1 MKDKIKESSL
11 KRLFRF
17 VIAHWPYLVL
27 STIAAFFFVIFN
39 SASIWITATMINN
52 ILVDFN
58 DMIIENQRLL
68 SLNDLSM
75 NDRLKLFSNNLLL
88 KETAIKTVS
97 SVCIALIVVFSAKNI
112 SLYIKNIT
120 LSIVQYRLIRDLRN
134 KLYSHL
140 HYLSLSYFNKNKS
153 GELTAVLVNDI
164 DNMRSSLSIMFQ
176 KLFVEPIN
184 ILILMS
190 LLFIV
195 SSKLALIALLIIPVS
210 GFIIFGISHSI
221 RRRSRR
227 SQAQLA
233 GMTSMIAETISSM
246 RIVKAFATKSF
257 EINRFAKETQKY
269 YRLMI
274 RRDRLRFVSSPVSE
288 TFGAS
293 IAALLLYVGA
303 RDVLVV
309 ESINSEDFLRFILLL
324 FSLFQP
330 LRSLTNVIN
339 ELQNGLA
346 SADRVFNIM
355 DIESDIKD
363 SKNAVK
369 INDLKEKLMFK
380 NVSFSYSNKS
390 ENVLNDINFSI
401 NKGEIIALVGP
412 SGAGKSTLVDLI
424 PRFYDTLNGAILI
437 DNQNIKEIEINSLRS
452 LMGIVTQETL
462 LFDDT
467 VKANIS
473 YGSDNIPDS
482 EVIDAAKA
490 ANAHE
495 FILKLPDAYDTIIGE
510 RGVSLSGG
518 QKQRIAIARA
528 IVKNPPILILDEAT
542 SSLDSESESNVQE
555 AIESLMN
562 KRTVIVIAHRLST
575 VKNANKILVLDR
587 GKIVQK
593 GNHEDL
599 INDEGIYKQLHKM
612 QFRT

>member
-1 MKDKIKESSL
+1 MKESSL

-17 VIAHWPYLVL
+17 VLAHWPFLLL
-27 STIAAFFFVIFN
+27 STLAAFFFVIFN

-52 ILVDFN
+52 ILIDFN
-58 DMIIENQRLL
+58 EMLLENQRLASL
-68 SLNDLSM
+68 SELTM
-75 NDRLKLFSNNLLL
+75 NDRLKLFSNSLLL
-88 KETAIKTVS
+88 RDTAISTVS
-97 SVCIALIVVFSAKNI
+97 AVCVALIVVFSAKNI

-134 KLYSHL
+134 KLYSHF

-164 DNMRSSLSIMFQ
+164 DNMRNSLSIMFQ

-184 ILILMS
+184 IIILMS

-195 SSKLALIALLIIPVS
+195 STKLALIALLIIPVS
-210 GFIIFGISHSI
+210 GIIIFGISHSI
-221 RRRSRR
+221 RRRSAR

-233 GMTSMIAETISSM
+233 GMTSMIAETIGSM
-246 RIVKAFATKSF
+246 RIVKAFATKGF

-269 YRLMI
+269 YKLMI

-288 TFGAS
+288 TFGAT
-293 IAALLLYVGA
+293 IAALLLWVGA
-303 RDVLVV
+303 RDVLVI
-309 ESINSEDFLRFILLL
+309 ESISSEDFLRFILLL

-330 LRSLTNVIN
+330 LKNLTNVVN

-346 SADRVFNIM
+346 SADRVFAIM
-355 DIESDIKD
+355 DIKSDIQDVDNAFKVKD
-363 SKNAVK
+363 LNSSLSF
-369 INDLKEKLMFK
+369 ND
-380 NVSFSYSNKS
+380 VSFTYGSKD
-390 ENVLNDINFSI
+390 EKVLNNINFKI
-401 NKGEIIALVGP
+401 NKGEIFALVGP

-424 PRFYDTLNGAILI
+424 PRFYDTLSGSIKI
-437 DNQNIKEIEINSLRS
+437 DGKDIKDLELKSLRS
-452 LMGIVTQETL
+452 LMGIVTQETF

-473 YGSDNIPDS
+473 YGVENISDDEIK
-482 EVIDAAKA
+482 DASKA

-495 FILKLPDAYDTIIGE
+495 FIKKLPDGYNTIIGE

-542 SSLDSESESNVQE
+542 SSLDSESEKHVQS
-555 AIESLMN
+555 AIENLMSE
-562 KRTVIVIAHRLST
+562 RTVFVIAHRLST
-575 VKNANKILVLDR
+575 VHNANKILVLEN
-587 GKIVQK
+587 GQIVQEGK
-593 GNHEDL
+593 HDDL
-599 INDEGIYKQLHKM
+599 INVDGLYKQLHKM
-612 QFRT
+612 QFQT

>member
-1 MKDKIKESSL
+1 MKESSL
-11 KRLFRF
+11 KRLFNF
-17 VIAHWPYLVL
+17 VLAHWPFLLL
-27 STIAAFFFVIFN
+27 STLAAFFFVVFN

-52 ILVDFN
+52 ILIDFN
-58 DMIIENQRLL
+58 EMIIENERLK
-68 SLNDLSM
+68 SLNDLTM
-75 NDRLKLFSNNLLL
+75 NDQLKIFSNGLLL
-88 KETAIKTVS
+88 KDTAINTVS

-134 KLYSHL
+134 KLYSHF

-164 DNMRSSLSIMFQ
+164 DNMRNSLSIMFQ

-195 SSKLALIALLIIPVS
+195 SPKLALIALLIIPISSV
-210 GFIIFGISHSI
+210 IIFGISHSI
-221 RRRSRR
+221 RRRSKR

-233 GMTSMIAETISSM
+233 GMTSMIAETIGSM

-257 EINRFAKETQKY
+257 EIKRFARETQKY
-269 YRLMI
+269 YQLML

-288 TFGAS
+288 TFGAT
-293 IAALLLYVGA
+293 IAALLLWVGA
-303 RDVLVV
+303 RDVLVTQ
-309 ESINSEDFLRFILLL
+309 SISSEDFLRFILLL

-330 LRSLTNVIN
+330 LKNLTNVVN

-346 SADRVFNIM
+346 SADRVFAIM
-355 DIESDIKD
+355 DIDSDIKD
-363 SKNAVK
+363 RNNAAEIV
-369 INDLKEKLMFK
+369 DLKESLSF
-380 NVSFSYSNKS
+380 NQVSFSYGEKNDK
-390 ENVLNDINFSI
+390 VLNNINFKI

-424 PRFYDTLNGAILI
+424 PRFYDTLDGSIKI
-437 DNQNIKEIEINSLRS
+437 DNKNIKELKISSLRS
-452 LMGIVTQETL
+452 LMGIVTQETF
-462 LFDDT
+462 LFDDS
-467 VKANIS
+467 VKANIA
-473 YGSDNIPDS
+473 YGLENISDNQI
-482 EVIDAAKA
+482 EEAAKA
-490 ANAHE
+490 ANADN
-495 FILKLPDAYDTIIGE
+495 FIKELPDGYNTIIGE

-542 SSLDSESESNVQE
+542 SSLDSESEKHVQS
-555 AIESLMN
+555 AIENLMN

-575 VKNANKILVLDR
+575 VHNADKILVLEK
-587 GKIVQK
+587 GQIVQEGK
-593 GNHEDL
+593 HEDL
-599 INDEGIYKQLHKM
+599 VNNEGLYKQLHKM

>member
-1 MKDKIKESSL
+1 MKESSL
-11 KRLFRF
+11 KRLFNF
-17 VIAHWPYLVL
+17 VLAHWPFLLL
-27 STIAAFFFVIFN
+27 STLAAFFFVVFN

-52 ILVDFN
+52 ILIDFN
-58 DMIIENQRLL
+58 EMIIENERLK
-68 SLNDLSM
+68 SLNDLTM
-75 NDRLKLFSNNLLL
+75 NDRLKLFSNGLLL
-88 KETAIKTVS
+88 KDTAINTVS

-134 KLYSHL
+134 KLYSHF

-164 DNMRSSLSIMFQ
+164 DNMRNSLSIMFQ

-195 SSKLALIALLIIPVS
+195 SPKLALIALLIIPISSV
-210 GFIIFGISHSI
+210 IIFGISHSI
-221 RRRSRR
+221 RRRSKR

-233 GMTSMIAETISSM
+233 GMTSMIAETIGSM

-257 EINRFAKETQKY
+257 EIKRFARETQKY
-269 YRLMI
+269 YQLML

-288 TFGAS
+288 TFGAT
-293 IAALLLYVGA
+293 IAALLLWVGA
-303 RDVLVV
+303 RDVLVTQ
-309 ESINSEDFLRFILLL
+309 SISSEDFLRFILLL

-330 LRSLTNVIN
+330 LKNLTNVVN

-346 SADRVFNIM
+346 SADRVFAIM
-355 DIESDIKD
+355 DIDSDIKD
-363 SKNAVK
+363 RNNAAEIV
-369 INDLKEKLMFK
+369 DLKESLSF
-380 NVSFSYSNKS
+380 NQVSFSYGEKNDK
-390 ENVLNDINFSI
+390 VLNNINFKI

-424 PRFYDTLNGAILI
+424 PRFYDTLDGSIKI
-437 DNQNIKEIEINSLRS
+437 DNKNIKELKISSLRS
-452 LMGIVTQETL
+452 LMGIVTQETF
-462 LFDDT
+462 LFDDS
-467 VKANIS
+467 VKANIA
-473 YGSDNIPDS
+473 YGLENISDNQI
-482 EVIDAAKA
+482 EEAAKA
-490 ANAHE
+490 ANADN
-495 FILKLPDAYDTIIGE
+495 FIKELPDGYNTIIGE

-542 SSLDSESESNVQE
+542 SSLDSESEKHVQS
-555 AIESLMN
+555 AIENLMS

-575 VKNANKILVLDR
+575 VHNADKILVLEK
-587 GKIVQK
+587 GQIVQEGK
-593 GNHEDL
+593 HEDL
-599 INDEGIYKQLHKM
+599 VNNEGLYKQLHKM

>member
-1 MKDKIKESSL
+1 MKESSL

-17 VIAHWPYLVL
+17 VLAHWPFLLL
-27 STIAAFFFVIFN
+27 STLAAFFFVIFN

-52 ILVDFN
+52 ILIDFN
-58 DMIIENQRLL
+58 EMLVENQRLVSL
-68 SLNDLSM
+68 SELTM
-75 NDRLKLFSNNLLL
+75 NDRLKLFSNSLLL
-88 KETAIKTVS
+88 RDTAISTVS
-97 SVCIALIVVFSAKNI
+97 AVCVALIVVFLAKNI

-134 KLYSHL
+134 KLYSHF

-164 DNMRSSLSIMFQ
+164 DNMRNSLSIMFQ

-184 ILILMS
+184 IIILMS

-195 SSKLALIALLIIPVS
+195 STKLALIALLIIPVS
-210 GFIIFGISHSI
+210 GIIIFGISHSI
-221 RRRSRR
+221 RRRSAR

-233 GMTSMIAETISSM
+233 GMTSMIAETIGSM
-246 RIVKAFATKSF
+246 RIVKAFATKGF

-269 YRLMI
+269 YKLMI

-288 TFGAS
+288 TFGAT
-293 IAALLLYVGA
+293 IAALLLWVGA
-303 RDVLVV
+303 RDVLVI
-309 ESINSEDFLRFILLL
+309 ESISSEDFLRFILLL

-330 LRSLTNVIN
+330 LKNLTNVVN

-346 SADRVFNIM
+346 SADRVFAIM
-355 DIESDIKD
+355 DIKSDIQDVDNAFKVKD
-363 SKNAVK
+363 LNSSLSF
-369 INDLKEKLMFK
+369 ND
-380 NVSFSYSNKS
+380 VSFTYGSKD
-390 ENVLNDINFSI
+390 EKVLNNINFKI
-401 NKGEIIALVGP
+401 NKGEIFALVGP

-424 PRFYDTLNGAILI
+424 PRFYDTLSGSIKI
-437 DNQNIKEIEINSLRS
+437 DGKDIKDLDLKSLRS
-452 LMGIVTQETL
+452 LMGIVTQETF

-473 YGSDNIPDS
+473 YGVENISDDEIK
-482 EVIDAAKA
+482 DASKA

-495 FILKLPDAYDTIIGE
+495 FIKKLPDGYNTIIGE

-542 SSLDSESESNVQE
+542 SSLDSESEKHVQS
-555 AIESLMN
+555 AIENLMSE
-562 KRTVIVIAHRLST
+562 RTVFVIAHRLST
-575 VKNANKILVLDR
+575 VHNANKILVLEN
-587 GKIVQK
+587 GQIVQEGK
-593 GNHEDL
+593 HDEL
-599 INDEGIYKQLHKM
+599 INVDGLYKQLHKM
-612 QFRT
+612 QFQT

>member
-1 MKDKIKESSL
+1 MKESSL

-17 VIAHWPYLVL
+17 VLAHWPFLLL
-27 STIAAFFFVIFN
+27 STLAAFFFVIFN

-52 ILVDFN
+52 ILIDFN
-58 DMIIENQRLL
+58 EMLVENQRLASL
-68 SLNDLSM
+68 SELTM
-75 NDRLKLFSNNLLL
+75 NDRLKLFSNSLLL
-88 KETAIKTVS
+88 RDTAISTVS
-97 SVCIALIVVFSAKNI
+97 AVCVALIVVFSAKNI

-134 KLYSHL
+134 KLYSHF

-164 DNMRSSLSIMFQ
+164 DNMRNSLSIMFQ

-184 ILILMS
+184 IIILMS

-195 SSKLALIALLIIPVS
+195 STKLALIALLIIPVS
-210 GFIIFGISHSI
+210 GIIIFGISHSI
-221 RRRSRR
+221 RRRSAR

-233 GMTSMIAETISSM
+233 GMTSMIAETIGSM
-246 RIVKAFATKSF
+246 RIVKAFATKGF

-269 YRLMI
+269 YKLMI

-288 TFGAS
+288 TFGAT
-293 IAALLLYVGA
+293 IAALLLWVGA
-303 RDVLVV
+303 RDVLVI
-309 ESINSEDFLRFILLL
+309 ESISSEDFLRFILLL

-330 LRSLTNVIN
+330 LKNLTNVVN

-346 SADRVFNIM
+346 SADRVFAIM
-355 DIESDIKD
+355 DIKSDIQDVDNAIKVKD
-363 SKNAVK
+363 LNSSLSF
-369 INDLKEKLMFK
+369 ND
-380 NVSFSYSNKS
+380 VSFTYGNKG
-390 ENVLNDINFSI
+390 EKVLNNINFKI
-401 NKGEIIALVGP
+401 NKGEIFALVGP

-424 PRFYDTLNGAILI
+424 PRFYDTLSGSIKI
-437 DNQNIKEIEINSLRS
+437 DGKDIKDLELKSLRS
-452 LMGIVTQETL
+452 LMGIVTQETF

-473 YGSDNIPDS
+473 YGVENISDDEIK
-482 EVIDAAKA
+482 DASKA

-495 FILKLPDAYDTIIGE
+495 FIKKLPDGYNTIIGE

-542 SSLDSESESNVQE
+542 SSLDSESEKHVQS
-555 AIESLMN
+555 AIENLMSE
-562 KRTVIVIAHRLST
+562 RTVFVIAHRLST
-575 VKNANKILVLDR
+575 VHNANKILVLEN
-587 GKIVQK
+587 GQIVQEGK
-593 GNHEDL
+593 HDDL
-599 INDEGIYKQLHKM
+599 INVDGLYKQLHKM
-612 QFRT
+612 QFQT

>member
-1 MKDKIKESSL
+1 
-11 KRLFRF
+11 
-17 VIAHWPYLVL
+17 
-27 STIAAFFFVIFN
+27 
-39 SASIWITATMINN
+39 
-52 ILVDFN
+52 
-58 DMIIENQRLL
+58 
-68 SLNDLSM
+68 
-75 NDRLKLFSNNLLL
+75 
-88 KETAIKTVS
+88 
-97 SVCIALIVVFSAKNI
+97 
-112 SLYIKNIT
+112 
-120 LSIVQYRLIRDLRN
+120 
-134 KLYSHL
+134 
-140 HYLSLSYFNKNKS
+140 
-153 GELTAVLVNDI
+153 
-164 DNMRSSLSIMFQ
+164 
-176 KLFVEPIN
+176 
-184 ILILMS
+184 
-190 LLFIV
+190 
-195 SSKLALIALLIIPVS
+195 
-210 GFIIFGISHSI
+210 
-221 RRRSRR
+221 
-227 SQAQLA
+227 
-233 GMTSMIAETISSM
+233 
-246 RIVKAFATKSF
+246 
-257 EINRFAKETQKY
+257 
-269 YRLMI
+269 
-274 RRDRLRFVSSPVSE
+274 
-288 TFGAS
+288 
-293 IAALLLYVGA
+293 
-303 RDVLVV
+303 
-309 ESINSEDFLRFILLL
+309 
-324 FSLFQP
+324 
-330 LRSLTNVIN
+330 
-339 ELQNGLA
+339 
-346 SADRVFNIM
+346 M

-424 PRFYDTLNGAILI
+424 PRFYDTLNGSILI

>member
-1 MKDKIKESSL
+1 MKESSL

-17 VIAHWPYLVL
+17 VLAHWPFLLL
-27 STIAAFFFVIFN
+27 STLAAFFFVIFN

-52 ILVDFN
+52 ILIDFN
-58 DMIIENQRLL
+58 EMLVENQRLASL
-68 SLNDLSM
+68 SELTM
-75 NDRLKLFSNNLLL
+75 NDRLKLFSNSLLL
-88 KETAIKTVS
+88 RDTAISTVS
-97 SVCIALIVVFSAKNI
+97 AVCVALIVVFSAKNI

-134 KLYSHL
+134 KLYSHF

-164 DNMRSSLSIMFQ
+164 DNMRNSLSIMFQ

-184 ILILMS
+184 IIILMS

-195 SSKLALIALLIIPVS
+195 STKLALIALLIIPVS
-210 GFIIFGISHSI
+210 GIIIFGISHSI
-221 RRRSRR
+221 RRRSAR

-233 GMTSMIAETISSM
+233 GMTSMIAETIGSM
-246 RIVKAFATKSF
+246 RIVKAFATKGF

-269 YRLMI
+269 YKLMI

-288 TFGAS
+288 TFGAT
-293 IAALLLYVGA
+293 IAALLLWVGA
-303 RDVLVV
+303 RDVLVI
-309 ESINSEDFLRFILLL
+309 ESISSEDFLRFFLLL

-330 LRSLTNVIN
+330 LKNLTNVVN

-346 SADRVFNIM
+346 SADRVFAIM
-355 DIESDIKD
+355 DIKSDIQDVDNAFKVKD
-363 SKNAVK
+363 LNSSLSF
-369 INDLKEKLMFK
+369 ND
-380 NVSFSYSNKS
+380 VSFTYGNKD
-390 ENVLNDINFSI
+390 EKVLNNINFKI
-401 NKGEIIALVGP
+401 NKGEIFALVGP

-424 PRFYDTLNGAILI
+424 PRFYDTLSGSIKI
-437 DNQNIKEIEINSLRS
+437 DGKDIKDLELKSLRS
-452 LMGIVTQETL
+452 LMGIVTQETF

-473 YGSDNIPDS
+473 YGVENISDDEIKNAS
-482 EVIDAAKA
+482 KA

-495 FILKLPDAYDTIIGE
+495 FIKKLPDGYNTIIGE

-542 SSLDSESESNVQE
+542 SSLDSESEKHVQS
-555 AIESLMN
+555 AIENLMSE
-562 KRTVIVIAHRLST
+562 RTVFVIAHRLST
-575 VKNANKILVLDR
+575 VHNANKILVLEN
-587 GKIVQK
+587 GQIVQEGK
-593 GNHEDL
+593 HDDL
-599 INDEGIYKQLHKM
+599 INVDGLYKQLHKM
-612 QFRT
+612 QFQT

>member
-1 MKDKIKESSL
+1 MKESSL
-11 KRLFRF
+11 KRLFNF
-17 VIAHWPYLVL
+17 VLSHWPFLLL
-27 STIAAFFFVIFN
+27 STIAAFFFVVFN
-39 SASIWITATMINN
+39 RASIWITATMINN
-52 ILVDFN
+52 ILIDFN
-58 DMIIENQRLL
+58 EMIIENERLK
-68 SLNDLSM
+68 SLNDLTM
-75 NDRLKLFSNNLLL
+75 NDRLKLFSNGLLL
-88 KETAIKTVS
+88 KDTAINTVS

-134 KLYSHL
+134 KLYSHF

-164 DNMRSSLSIMFQ
+164 DNMRNSLSIMFQ

-195 SSKLALIALLIIPVS
+195 SPKLASIALLIIPISSV
-210 GFIIFGISHSI
+210 IIFGISHSI
-221 RRRSRR
+221 RRRSKR

-233 GMTSMIAETISSM
+233 GMTSMIAETIGSM

-257 EINRFAKETQKY
+257 EIKRFARETQKY
-269 YRLMI
+269 YQLML

-288 TFGAS
+288 TFGAT
-293 IAALLLYVGA
+293 IAALLLWVGA
-303 RDVLVV
+303 RDVLVTQ
-309 ESINSEDFLRFILLL
+309 SISSEDFLRFILLL

-330 LRSLTNVIN
+330 LKNLTNVVN

-346 SADRVFNIM
+346 SADRVFAIM
-355 DIESDIKD
+355 DIDSDIKD
-363 SKNAVK
+363 TNNAVE
-369 INDLKEKLMFK
+369 IVDLKESLSF
-380 NVSFSYSNKS
+380 NQVSFSYGEKNDK
-390 ENVLNDINFSI
+390 VLNNINFKI

-424 PRFYDTLNGAILI
+424 PRFYDTLDGSIKI
-437 DNQNIKEIEINSLRS
+437 DNKNIKELKISSLRT
-452 LMGIVTQETL
+452 LMGIVTQETF
-462 LFDDT
+462 LFDDS
-467 VKANIS
+467 VKANIA
-473 YGSDNIPDS
+473 YGLENISDNQIQ
-482 EVIDAAKA
+482 EAAKA
-490 ANAHE
+490 ANADN
-495 FILKLPDAYDTIIGE
+495 FIKKLPDGYNTIIGE

-542 SSLDSESESNVQE
+542 SSLDSESEKHVQS
-555 AIESLMN
+555 AIENLMN

-575 VKNANKILVLDR
+575 VHNADKILVLEK
-587 GKIVQK
+587 GQIVQEGK
-593 GNHEDL
+593 HEDL
-599 INDEGIYKQLHKM
+599 VNNEGLYKQLHKM